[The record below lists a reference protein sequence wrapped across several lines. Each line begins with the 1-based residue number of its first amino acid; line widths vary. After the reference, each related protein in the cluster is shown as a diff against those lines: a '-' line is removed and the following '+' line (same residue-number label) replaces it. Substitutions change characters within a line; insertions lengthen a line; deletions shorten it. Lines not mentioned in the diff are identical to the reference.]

1 MWVPRLSFSVTH
13 TKSFH
18 FSISFFDLA
27 TFSVTLC
34 DVSCEFSLGQC
45 CKLKKIFFFFF
56 MIRRQMGH
64 FQWCPWWRLGRWRWW
79 WWWMR
84 AEGNLEASR
93 YVPCAPA
100 VVEQKGCACPLL
112 VAMPSIATFLID
124 LLAFAHSHQ
133 RPVIA
138 LDAIFSPLSPYYSLI
153 IIIEKK
159 LRVIFS

>member
-1 MWVPRLSFSVTH
+1 MRQAWS
-13 TKSFH
+13 
-18 FSISFFDLA
+18 
-27 TFSVTLC
+27 
-34 DVSCEFSLGQC
+34 
-45 CKLKKIFFFFF
+45 
-56 MIRRQMGH
+56 MRQMGH

-100 VVEQKGCACPLL
+100 VVEQKGFACPLL

-124 LLAFAHSHQ
+124 PLASAHSHP

-138 LDAIFSPLSPYYSLI
+138 LDAIFSPLPYYSLI
-153 IIIEKK
+153 IVIIGKK
-159 LRVIFS
+159 NWGLSLVNYVASVNGKWRLKNICSWLVIIIIWELLFSGFFFSAVLTGIC

>member
-1 MWVPRLSFSVTH
+1 MRQAWSMWVTPSPPSH
-13 TKSFH
+13 TQKF
-18 FSISFFDLA
+18 SFFNL
-27 TFSVTLC
+27 FLRSSYFFWLPSVMFPVNFLLGS
-34 DVSCEFSLGQC
+34 DVNWKRL
-45 CKLKKIFFFFF
+45 FFF

-138 LDAIFSPLSPYYSLI
+138 LDAIFSPLPL
-153 IIIEKK
+153 
-159 LRVIFS
+159 L